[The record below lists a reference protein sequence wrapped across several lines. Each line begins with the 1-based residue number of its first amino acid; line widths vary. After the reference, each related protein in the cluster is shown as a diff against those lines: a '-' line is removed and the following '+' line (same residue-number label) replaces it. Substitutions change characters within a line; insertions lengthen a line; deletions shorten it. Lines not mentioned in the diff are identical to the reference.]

1 MTAENNLNKSKK
13 NENERGAA
21 LFTAIFGLFLLTL
34 LATSLFLIS
43 EGEKRVAV
51 NYGENNEAF
60 YLAEAGLSHAVGLYV
75 TNGKDYNI
83 STDIPSN
90 GVNFG
95 VGKYT
100 VQTVNG
106 TLANTKVITSTGTG
120 KNGATATIEAT
131 IQFAS
136 SSVSDAAIV
145 VNGNVAINAN
155 IQILGTMGVI
165 HANGNMSLSG
175 NNRAQKYFS
184 ATGTI
189 TGQFLSPCPNGSK
202 TGAPPGCDLITD
214 IRPLQQPQTVPDIK
228 PTDFTSDADYRF
240 LPPQTSPA
248 LTARIVDKNG
258 NIVAS
263 NCQSGCYGGWT
274 YNQSQGWV
282 ANGGSTMP
290 AGTYYAVQSSF
301 QINRTFGTSGTPL
314 NVTFVADANVA
325 FSSGASYMNG
335 KAEKNGRKFAVVAG
349 ADVAA
354 GGANINTTG
363 NSNTFYARH
372 QFNLDGGQPKI
383 YGNILVYNEAD
394 TALFGTQNIVQRSNG
409 NAFMSSGD
417 PQVIFNGNGSGSSSA
432 STVTIN
438 QWREI
443 RN

>member
-1 MTAENNLNKSKK
+1 MKAENNLDKSRKNKS
-13 NENERGAA
+13 ERGAA

-34 LATSLFLIS
+34 LATSLYLIS
-43 EGEKRVAV
+43 DGEKRVAI
-51 NYGENNEAF
+51 NYGENSEAF
-60 YLAEAGLSHAVGLYV
+60 YIAEAGFSHAVGLYV

-83 STDIPSN
+83 STDIPSG
-90 GVNFG
+90 GVTFG

-100 VQTVNG
+100 VQAVNG
-106 TLANTKVITSTGTG
+106 SLANTKVITSTGTG

-131 IQFAS
+131 IQFAT

-145 VNGNVAINAN
+145 VNGNVGVSAN
-155 IQILGTMGVI
+155 IQILGTMGII
-165 HANGNMSLSG
+165 HANGNMTLSG

-189 TGQFLSPCPNGSK
+189 TGNFTSPCPNGSK
-202 TGAPPGCDLITD
+202 TGAPPGCDLSTD
-214 IRPLQQPQTVPDIK
+214 VRQLQQPQTVPDIK
-228 PTDFTSDADYRF
+228 PSDFIGDADYRF
-240 LPPQTSPA
+240 YPAQTSPA
-248 LTARIVDKNG
+248 LPARITDKNG
-258 NIVAS
+258 NIVAT
-263 NCQSGCYGGWT
+263 NCHSGCWGGWT
-274 YNQSQGWV
+274 WNQSQGWV
-282 ANGGSTMP
+282 ANSSATMP

-325 FSSGASYMNG
+325 FSGGTSYMNG

-354 GGANINTTG
+354 GGANINT
-363 NSNTFYARH
+363 SNNQSSFYARH
-372 QFNLDGGQPKI
+372 QFRLDGGQPKI

-409 NAFMSSGD
+409 NAFVTSGD
-417 PQVIFNGNGSGSSSA
+417 PQVIFNGNSSSSSSSGA
-432 STVTIN
+432 VTIN